1 MGSLFTFAQLCGII
15 GLINKNLICSI
26 HQNKEKSLEAKKDLD
41 LLKEFNIGGC
51 NDFKIAEV
59 ISNIYE
65 YENDIVYLEE
75 IKSKLVGAE
84 VLKSKVNLFVEKKLD
99 GRRYLTIKKSDLTV
113 EEYLKIWCLYE

>member
-1 MGSLFTFAQLCGII
+1 MQELEFLDYQIKT
-15 GLINKNLICSI
+15 K
-26 HQNKEKSLEAKKDLD
+26 KEKSLETKKDLE
-41 LLKEFNIGGC
+41 LLKEFNVNGC

-99 GRRYLTIKKSDLTV
+99 GRRYLTIKESNLTV
-113 EEYLKIWCLYE
+113 DEYLKIWCLYE

>member
-1 MGSLFTFAQLCGII
+1 MREVEFLDYQI
-15 GLINKNLICSI
+15 K
-26 HQNKEKSLEAKKDLD
+26 QNKEKSLEAKKDLD
-41 LLKEFNIGGC
+41 LLKEFNVNGC

-99 GRRYLTIKKSDLTV
+99 GRRYLTIKESDLTV
-113 EEYLKIWCLYE
+113 DEYLKIWCLYE

>member
-1 MGSLFTFAQLCGII
+1 MEELEFLDYQIKTKKKQ
-15 GLINKNLICSI
+15 
-26 HQNKEKSLEAKKDLD
+26 SLEAKKDLD
-41 LLKEFNIGGC
+41 LLKEFNVNGC

-99 GRRYLTIKKSDLTV
+99 GRRYLTIKESDLTV
-113 EEYLKIWCLYE
+113 DEYLKIWCLYE